1 TCLLQVPQL
10 FEKLMKK
17 LYEHA
22 EVKFS
27 NEFQNKKHFL
37 KKFFEIIDLLLKRT
51 VWQPH
56 TKVFSYVPFQEF
68 PDVMYLIILHF
79 KKIVKSFE
87 NIVSKLLKLFSEQCF
102 DHSADKRNI
111 LAFSKFIDSWL
122 SNFVLSEG
130 SKTDIVLPDVNSIKF
145 KQFTTA
151 FIFRCLM
158 ESLGWLIM
166 KLVVNVYPQY
176 LSSKEY
182 TNILKTVLEN
192 HMKYYSAGDLTGRKQ
207 INIHETKI
215 IMALQIIELG
225 FIESTHWAKIIDLL
239 NSENGTSTNRKKK
252 FISSNT
258 IKSEFHDNQQ
268 RFFCFLDNAIPKNIC
283 KKMLYLTAEFY
294 WQHTTSFAFAP
305 CVHLITSCYEE
316 DPR

>member
-1 TCLLQVPQL
+1 
-10 FEKLMKK
+10 M
-17 LYEHA
+17 H
-22 EVKFS
+22 FS
-27 NEFQNKKHFL
+27 
-37 KKFFEIIDLLLKRT
+37 
-51 VWQPH
+51 
-56 TKVFSYVPFQEF
+56 S
-68 PDVMYLIILHF
+68 
-79 KKIVKSFE
+79 
-87 NIVSKLLKLFSEQCF
+87 
-102 DHSADKRNI
+102 
-111 LAFSKFIDSWL
+111 
-122 SNFVLSEG
+122 FVLSEG

-158 ESLGWLIM
+158 ESLGWLIV

-239 NSENGTSTNRKKK
+239 LALIKKTDPKAILLIIMNIIKKLCVYVFYNSYHKKEK
-252 FISSNT
+252 IRSLIQEVATRIGLQFQND
-258 IKSEFHDNQQ
+258 K
-268 RFFCFLDNAIPKNIC
+268 KNVQ
-283 KKMLYLTAEFY
+283 FV
-294 WQHTTSFAFAP
+294 F
-305 CVHLITSCYEE
+305 
-316 DPR
+316 